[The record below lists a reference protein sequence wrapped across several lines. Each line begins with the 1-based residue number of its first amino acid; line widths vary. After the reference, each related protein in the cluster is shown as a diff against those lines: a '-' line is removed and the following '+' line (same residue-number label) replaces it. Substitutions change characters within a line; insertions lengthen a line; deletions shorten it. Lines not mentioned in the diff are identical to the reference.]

1 MRTRPGDRLEGA
13 DAIPIEITDSED
25 DGDEMKDANKVAT
38 RAPLASVQRMT
49 NTQQKRKNEV
59 LQSLF

>member
-1 MRTRPGDRLEGA
+1 MEGA